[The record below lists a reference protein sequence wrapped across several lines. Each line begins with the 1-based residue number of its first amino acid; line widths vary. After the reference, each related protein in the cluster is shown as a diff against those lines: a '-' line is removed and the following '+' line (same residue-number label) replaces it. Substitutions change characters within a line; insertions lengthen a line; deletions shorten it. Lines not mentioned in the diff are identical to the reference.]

1 MTKNLSLRIGS
12 RDLEILQALDRCPLT
27 PEQLLRLSQSFQQPF
42 TDAHNVRRRLRE
54 LSEAELIR
62 SFVYAMANDG
72 RSPRYY
78 KLTRDGYRFLYGA
91 DATLPRRRYFE
102 AIRPGHHHHSF
113 CLAEVVVHLCVTAA
127 KHDCDVL
134 HFARE
139 NSVKLQADA
148 FTLFPDAA
156 FVVRRSDGKT
166 FPFVVELDN
175 GTERV
180 RSKQDVESIER
191 KIRGYDIHQGKFDKF
206 DPDRYL
212 VLFVTTRSRD
222 RLQHILSTAASI
234 VSQPQRTV
242 FVGTELKEFLS
253 VDPFVQSALQDH
265 RGLRRQII
273 PMAALEK
280 AVQSHVSKTGAFAK
294 EMQGTVI
301 R

>member
-27 PEQLLRLSQSFQQPF
+27 PEQLLRLSQSFDQPF

-54 LSEAELIR
+54 LSESELIR
-62 SFVYAMANDG
+62 SFVYAMASDG
-72 RSPRYY
+72 RSPRYF

-91 DATLPRRRYFE
+91 DAALPQRRYFE
-102 AIRPGHHHHSF
+102 AIRPGHHHHSLS
-113 CLAEVVVHLCVTAA
+113 LAEFVVHLCVTAA
-127 KHDCDVL
+127 RHGCQIL

-175 GTERV
+175 GTERI

-191 KIRGYDIHQGKFDKF
+191 KLRGYDAHQAKFDKF

-222 RLQHILSTAASI
+222 RLQHILSMAAGV

-265 RGLRRQII
+265 RGLRRQMI

-280 AVQSHVSKTGAFAK
+280 AVQSHVSKTGSFAK
-294 EMQGTVI
+294 QSQGTVI

>member
-12 RDLEILQALDRCPLT
+12 RDLEILQALDRCPPT
-27 PEQLLRLSQSFQQPF
+27 PDQLLRLSQSFEQPF
-42 TDAHNVRRRLRE
+42 ADAHNVRRRLRE
-54 LSEAELIR
+54 LSQAELIR
-62 SFVYAMANDG
+62 SYVYAMANNG

-91 DATLPRRRYFE
+91 DVTLPQRRYFA
-102 AIRPGHHHHSF
+102 AIRPGHHHHTF
-113 CLAEVVVHLCVTAA
+113 CLAELVVHLCVTAA

-148 FTLFPDAA
+148 FTMFPDAA
-156 FVVRRSDGKT
+156 FVIRRPDGRT

-175 GTERV
+175 GSERI

-191 KIRGYDIHQGKFDKF
+191 KLRGYDAHQAKFDKF

-222 RLQHILSTAASI
+222 RLQHIMSLASGLM
-234 VSQPQRTV
+234 SQPQRTV
-242 FVGTELKEFLS
+242 FVGAELKEFLS
-253 VDPFVQSALQDH
+253 VDPFKNSVLQDH
-265 RGLRRQII
+265 RGLKRQLI
-273 PMAALEK
+273 PLVVLDK
-280 AVQSHVSKTGAFAK
+280 AAK
-294 EMQGTVI
+294 E
-301 R
+301 